1 MLVSGIKVQVLA
13 DGLLRTEFHIMPE
26 IVARSPG
33 GIPQAGLSE
42 TLPVLRQIPKSLFK
56 LERLQPSPISILIR
70 ADGVIMNDRETGN
83 RAESLLIGINISEG
97 GT

>member
-1 MLVSGIKVQVLA
+1 MIAFACGPPMNSINAFPSSAEPRPAGSVHAYWPAQ
-13 DGLLRTEFHIMPE
+13 T
-26 IVARSPG
+26 
-33 GIPQAGLSE
+33 GLSE

-70 ADGVIMNDRETGN
+70 ADGVIMNDTEAGN
-83 RAESLLIGINISEG
+83 RAESLLIGINTSEG